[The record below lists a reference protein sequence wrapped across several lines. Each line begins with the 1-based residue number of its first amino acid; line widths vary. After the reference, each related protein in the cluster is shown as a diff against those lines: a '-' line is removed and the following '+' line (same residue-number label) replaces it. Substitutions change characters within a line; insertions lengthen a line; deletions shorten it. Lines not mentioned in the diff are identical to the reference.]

1 MGALNQDHGAN
12 SEGTPKMP
20 PKWGHIQKTA
30 SAPVEAHKNSQL
42 PAVPS
47 AEQALSYCFPNHEDS
62 LNIKITSSPAVNDS
76 SFLLTPHQIQNNYH
90 FLSTKPFN
98 FHKVTD
104 WSHLMWSQIAI
115 YLKLAQLNFRHFS
128 HHLDH
133 LQFTDS
139 STHLREKP
147 AVRRFAE
154 LNANVLTRDLSLINN
169 PAFCLDDFD
178 FSPFN
183 RQFKNEFAEKNEL
196 PFVADMM
203 ISFNRHHQR
212 HELFVELDNRT
223 ESNDRQANKILNYL
237 QYAIKHPKKDIEVI
251 FAVTDGS
258 LSSNRVKNFA
268 NVGRKLGNLANRIM
282 QTFVVQ
288 NGQQVYLADLYQQ
301 ASNLQVRLCGVSEAY
316 LDVAEY
322 LLGSNYFPD
331 YLISLNQLIKTMNN
345 QTDWKA
351 SFHPNQMFKG
361 LLENPS
367 LLTQVEGMNHNT
379 SYRNHESKSLKR
391 YLPESVI
398 NQQGVWGTI
407 VFSYPKAN
415 ISYQQPVLFG
425 HEHELNTV
433 METYNLSYL
442 AKKSSQYGYPIVI
455 YPHRERLITSVSLPL
470 FKSLISWSDYYGFR
484 QPLIVQPRFSQ
495 NDSLQLR
502 QELRW
507 LTIQYARTIHQ
518 FFLNVDSQLV
528 LAQRERYYQNHFS
541 FPDIDSLRP
550 ARSFNEL
557 HQLAKKLRQSEF
569 VNQLQL
575 NELPKYLVNQLLSRW
590 PQGLYSSPII
600 SSLPYWNNQ
609 IEETEHSLK
618 EHYEFSEFFYNLDSV
633 LPDSRTQPK
642 I

>member
-1 MGALNQDHGAN
+1 M
-12 SEGTPKMP
+12 
-20 PKWGHIQKTA
+20 
-30 SAPVEAHKNSQL
+30 
-42 PAVPS
+42 PS

>member
-1 MGALNQDHGAN
+1 MGA
-12 SEGTPKMP
+12 
-20 PKWGHIQKTA
+20 KWGHIQKTA

-609 IEETEHSLK
+609 IEETEHSVK

>member
-1 MGALNQDHGAN
+1 MGA
-12 SEGTPKMP
+12 
-20 PKWGHIQKTA
+20 KWGHIQKTA

-115 YLKLAQLNFRHFS
+115 YLKLAELNFRHFS

-361 LLENPS
+361 LLENPP

-379 SYRNHESKSLKR
+379 SYRNHESKGLKR

-541 FPDIDSLRP
+541 FHDIDSLRP

>member
-1 MGALNQDHGAN
+1 MGA
-12 SEGTPKMP
+12 
-20 PKWGHIQKTA
+20 KWGHIQKAA

-115 YLKLAQLNFRHFS
+115 YLKLAELNFRHFS

-258 LSSNRVKNFA
+258 LSSIRVKNFA

-379 SYRNHESKSLKR
+379 SYRNHKSKGLKR

-442 AKKSSQYGYPIVI
+442 AKESSKYGYPIVI

-470 FKSLISWSDYYGFR
+470 FKSLIPWSDYYGFR

-609 IEETEHSLK
+609 IEETEHSVK

>member
-1 MGALNQDHGAN
+1 M
-12 SEGTPKMP
+12 
-20 PKWGHIQKTA
+20 
-30 SAPVEAHKNSQL
+30 
-42 PAVPS
+42 PS
-47 AEQALSYCFPNHEDS
+47 AEQTLSYCFPNHEDS

-115 YLKLAQLNFRHFS
+115 YLKLAELNFRHFS

>member
-1 MGALNQDHGAN
+1 MGA
-12 SEGTPKMP
+12 
-20 PKWGHIQKTA
+20 KWGHIQKTA

-115 YLKLAQLNFRHFS
+115 YLKLAELNFRHFS

>member
-1 MGALNQDHGAN
+1 MGA
-12 SEGTPKMP
+12 
-20 PKWGHIQKTA
+20 KWGHIQKTA

-47 AEQALSYCFPNHEDS
+47 AEQALSYCFPNREDS

-98 FHKVTD
+98 FHEVTD

-133 LQFTDS
+133 LQFNDL
-139 STHLREKP
+139 STNLREKP

-237 QYAIKHPKKDIEVI
+237 QYAIKHPKKDIKVI

-331 YLISLNQLIKTMNN
+331 YLISLNQLIRTMNN

-379 SYRNHESKSLKR
+379 SYRNHKSKGLKR

>member
-1 MGALNQDHGAN
+1 MGA
-12 SEGTPKMP
+12 
-20 PKWGHIQKTA
+20 KWGHIQKTA

-288 NGQQVYLADLYQQ
+288 NGQQGYLADLYQQ

>member
-1 MGALNQDHGAN
+1 MGA
-12 SEGTPKMP
+12 
-20 PKWGHIQKTA
+20 KWGHIQKTA

-316 LDVAEY
+316 IDVAEY

>member
-1 MGALNQDHGAN
+1 M
-12 SEGTPKMP
+12 
-20 PKWGHIQKTA
+20 
-30 SAPVEAHKNSQL
+30 
-42 PAVPS
+42 PS

-115 YLKLAQLNFRHFS
+115 YLKLAELNFRHFS

-258 LSSNRVKNFA
+258 LSSIRVKNFA

-379 SYRNHESKSLKR
+379 SYRNHKSKGLKR

-442 AKKSSQYGYPIVI
+442 AKESSKYGYPIVI

-470 FKSLISWSDYYGFR
+470 FKSLIPWSDYYGFR

-609 IEETEHSLK
+609 IEETEHSVK

>member
-1 MGALNQDHGAN
+1 
-12 SEGTPKMP
+12 
-20 PKWGHIQKTA
+20 
-30 SAPVEAHKNSQL
+30 
-42 PAVPS
+42 
-47 AEQALSYCFPNHEDS
+47 
-62 LNIKITSSPAVNDS
+62 
-76 SFLLTPHQIQNNYH
+76 
-90 FLSTKPFN
+90 
-98 FHKVTD
+98 
-104 WSHLMWSQIAI
+104 MWSQIAI

-268 NVGRKLGNLANRIM
+268 NVGRKLGNLSNRIM

>member
-1 MGALNQDHGAN
+1 MGA
-12 SEGTPKMP
+12 
-20 PKWGHIQKTA
+20 KWGHIQKTA

-47 AEQALSYCFPNHEDS
+47 AEQTLSYCFPNHEDS

-115 YLKLAQLNFRHFS
+115 YLKLAELNFRHFS

>member
-1 MGALNQDHGAN
+1 
-12 SEGTPKMP
+12 MP

-47 AEQALSYCFPNHEDS
+47 AEQTLSYCFPNHEDS

-115 YLKLAQLNFRHFS
+115 YLKLAELNFRHFS

>member
-1 MGALNQDHGAN
+1 
-12 SEGTPKMP
+12 MP

>member
-1 MGALNQDHGAN
+1 MGA
-12 SEGTPKMP
+12 
-20 PKWGHIQKTA
+20 KWGHIQKTA

-47 AEQALSYCFPNHEDS
+47 AEQALSYCFPNQQDS
-62 LNIKITSSPAVNDS
+62 LNIKITSSSAVNDS

-98 FHKVTD
+98 FHEVTD
-104 WSHLMWSQIAI
+104 WSHLLWSQIAI

-133 LQFTDS
+133 LQFNDS
-139 STHLREKP
+139 SKYLREKP

-258 LSSNRVKNFA
+258 LSSNRAKNFA

-316 LDVAEY
+316 IDVAEY

-361 LLENPS
+361 LLENPP

-379 SYRNHESKSLKR
+379 SYRNHESKGLKR

-398 NQQGVWGTI
+398 NQQGVWGRGA
-407 VFSYPKAN
+407 S
-415 ISYQQPVLFG
+415 
-425 HEHELNTV
+425 
-433 METYNLSYL
+433 
-442 AKKSSQYGYPIVI
+442 
-455 YPHRERLITSVSLPL
+455 
-470 FKSLISWSDYYGFR
+470 
-484 QPLIVQPRFSQ
+484 
-495 NDSLQLR
+495 
-502 QELRW
+502 
-507 LTIQYARTIHQ
+507 
-518 FFLNVDSQLV
+518 
-528 LAQRERYYQNHFS
+528 
-541 FPDIDSLRP
+541 
-550 ARSFNEL
+550 
-557 HQLAKKLRQSEF
+557 
-569 VNQLQL
+569 
-575 NELPKYLVNQLLSRW
+575 
-590 PQGLYSSPII
+590 
-600 SSLPYWNNQ
+600 
-609 IEETEHSLK
+609 
-618 EHYEFSEFFYNLDSV
+618 
-633 LPDSRTQPK
+633 
-642 I
+642 

>member
-1 MGALNQDHGAN
+1 MGA
-12 SEGTPKMP
+12 
-20 PKWGHIQKTA
+20 KWGHIQKTA

-115 YLKLAQLNFRHFS
+115 YLKLAQLNCRHFS

-154 LNANVLTRDLSLINN
+154 LNANILTRDLSLINN

-609 IEETEHSLK
+609 IEETEHSVK

>member
-1 MGALNQDHGAN
+1 M
-12 SEGTPKMP
+12 
-20 PKWGHIQKTA
+20 
-30 SAPVEAHKNSQL
+30 
-42 PAVPS
+42 PS
-47 AEQALSYCFPNHEDS
+47 AEQALSYCFPNQQDS
-62 LNIKITSSPAVNDS
+62 LNIKITSSSAVNDS

-98 FHKVTD
+98 FHEVTD
-104 WSHLMWSQIAI
+104 WSHLLWSQIAI

-495 NDSLQLR
+495 KDSLQLR

>member
-1 MGALNQDHGAN
+1 MGA
-12 SEGTPKMP
+12 
-20 PKWGHIQKTA
+20 KWGHIQKTA

-47 AEQALSYCFPNHEDS
+47 AEQTLSYCFPNQEDS
-62 LNIKITSSPAVNDS
+62 LNIKITSSSAVNDS

-98 FHKVTD
+98 FHEVTD
-104 WSHLMWSQIAI
+104 WSHLLWSQIAI
-115 YLKLAQLNFRHFS
+115 YLKLAQLNFRRFS

-133 LQFTDS
+133 LQFNDS

>member
-1 MGALNQDHGAN
+1 M
-12 SEGTPKMP
+12 
-20 PKWGHIQKTA
+20 
-30 SAPVEAHKNSQL
+30 
-42 PAVPS
+42 PS
-47 AEQALSYCFPNHEDS
+47 AEQTLSYCFPNHEDS

-115 YLKLAQLNFRHFS
+115 YLKLAELNFRHFS

-442 AKKSSQYGYPIVI
+442 AKKSSQHGYPIVI
-455 YPHRERLITSVSLPL
+455 YPHR
-470 FKSLISWSDYYGFR
+470 
-484 QPLIVQPRFSQ
+484 
-495 NDSLQLR
+495 
-502 QELRW
+502 
-507 LTIQYARTIHQ
+507 
-518 FFLNVDSQLV
+518 
-528 LAQRERYYQNHFS
+528 
-541 FPDIDSLRP
+541 
-550 ARSFNEL
+550 
-557 HQLAKKLRQSEF
+557 
-569 VNQLQL
+569 
-575 NELPKYLVNQLLSRW
+575 
-590 PQGLYSSPII
+590 
-600 SSLPYWNNQ
+600 
-609 IEETEHSLK
+609 
-618 EHYEFSEFFYNLDSV
+618 
-633 LPDSRTQPK
+633 
-642 I
+642 

>member
-1 MGALNQDHGAN
+1 MGA
-12 SEGTPKMP
+12 
-20 PKWGHIQKTA
+20 KWGHIQKTA

-115 YLKLAQLNFRHFS
+115 YLKLAELNFRHFS

-361 LLENPS
+361 LLENPP

>member
-1 MGALNQDHGAN
+1 M
-12 SEGTPKMP
+12 
-20 PKWGHIQKTA
+20 
-30 SAPVEAHKNSQL
+30 EAHKNSQL